1 MGLKEIFKGKNNKCS
16 LDLYRTVQSKP
27 IPRHV
32 AIIMDGNGRWA
43 KRRRL
48 PRVAG
53 HRQGV
58 EALRD
63 IIRTSSDLG
72 IGFLTLFAF
81 STENWK
87 RPESEVHALM
97 SLMVE
102 FLEKEIRELHENGIR
117 IHMIGEMEG
126 LPSNARQAVCN
137 AMETTRDNK
146 GLQVNIAINYGSRTE
161 IVHAV
166 RQIAAG
172 VSSGRIAQDD
182 ITEEL
187 FSYYLDTKGI
197 PDPDLMIR
205 TSGEC
210 RLSNF
215 LLYQS
220 AYTELIF
227 TDKSVLWPDF
237 TKEKYL
243 EAISGYQSRIRR
255 FGGI

>member
-1 MGLKEIFKGKNNKCS
+1 M
-16 LDLYRTVQSKP
+16 
-27 IPRHV
+27 
-32 AIIMDGNGRWA
+32 
-43 KRRRL
+43 
-48 PRVAG
+48 
-53 HRQGV
+53 
-58 EALRD
+58 
-63 IIRTSSDLG
+63 
-72 IGFLTLFAF
+72 
-81 STENWK
+81 
-87 RPESEVHALM
+87 
-97 SLMVE
+97 
-102 FLEKEIRELHENGIR
+102 
-117 IHMIGEMEG
+117 
-126 LPSNARQAVCN
+126 
-137 AMETTRDNK
+137 
-146 GLQVNIAINYGSRTE
+146 E

-172 VSSGRIAQDD
+172 VSSGSIAQED

-187 FSYYLDTKGI
+187 FSHYLDTKGI